1 MLCSRMTCTIIF
13 VVDIA
18 VDIIK
23 TSCTEMSSNVH
34 RCTKHMAAKKKAV
47 RKTAKRKTTKK
58 VAKRKTAKKTTK
70 KATKRSRR

>member
-1 MLCSRMTCTIIF
+1 MTCRIIF

-18 VDIIK
+18 VEIIK

-47 RKTAKRKTTKK
+47 RKTAKKSTKK